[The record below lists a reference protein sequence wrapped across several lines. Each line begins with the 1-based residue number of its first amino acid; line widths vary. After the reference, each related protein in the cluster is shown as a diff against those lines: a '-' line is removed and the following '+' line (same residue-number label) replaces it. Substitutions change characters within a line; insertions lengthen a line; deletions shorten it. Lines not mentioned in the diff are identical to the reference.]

1 MPVSSTCSTA
11 RLPVPDVRL
20 LIFGALFSASLLAAP
35 PEDVRA
41 LMLRARALQLRGG
54 GADPAAAAAIYKR
67 VAIQMPA
74 SAEAHLRLSEALQ
87 EAQDPAGAVAP
98 ARRAVALAPG
108 NAEARAHLGLLLHQL
123 AQKDPAL
130 LPEAARELRVAT
142 VLLPQDPEIWARL
155 GEVSEQLKDGEGA
168 LRAWLRLGRLR
179 PGYLPA
185 WERAAI
191 HARALQDYEGRREA
205 VLALNARNPEDRHL
219 RMLEELAREQI
230 QAGYLAHAEES
241 FLLLARHIPQEAGLW
256 ENVALIQLQTSRFR
270 EALETLARAEALKP
284 TPRLSFNTALA
295 QMNLGR
301 FREAEVHL
309 RGLVDQEI
317 EEARIADGAQAL
329 YAESLLLQGKGG
341 ELLAFLRRRPA
352 RPGVAGE
359 LQVFTCQALIS
370 GKNWKRALA
379 ALKEGIERF
388 PKVPFF
394 QQASELPPKSLDYR
408 FFFSKQARVALE
420 QLHLEG
426 MAAIWSEFRRWDK
439 CLESLTKAR
448 ALGPVRGVD
457 ILIMQSTAYDQVG
470 RSDDSLRVL
479 REAQKADPDNPLVQN
494 NLGYL
499 LLDRELNL
507 EEAAA
512 LIEASVKATPD
523 NGNVVDSLGWA
534 QFKLGRINEA
544 EATLRRAAELS
555 PFSPEVRRH
564 LGEVLVKQ
572 GKLAEAAEQWER
584 ALAFVFPERVA
595 LEKRLGELRIRMAKE
610 QARKLEEMPASAL
623 GPEPVP
629 DDDGEDLP

>member
-1 MPVSSTCSTA
+1 MPVSSTCSIA
-11 RLPVPDVRL
+11 RPSVPNVRYSIL
-20 LIFGALFSASLLAAP
+20 GAVFAVSLLAAP

-41 LMLRARALQLRGG
+41 LMLQARALQLRGG

-67 VAIQMPA
+67 VAAQVPA

-87 EAQDPAGAVAP
+87 EAQDPVGALAP
-98 ARRAVALAPG
+98 ARRAVELAPG
-108 NAEARAHLGLLLHQL
+108 NAEARAHFGLLLHQL

-130 LPEAARELRVAT
+130 LPEAARELRTAT

-155 GEVSEQLKDGEGA
+155 GEAAEQLKDGAGA

-179 PGYLPA
+179 PGFLSA

-191 HARALQDYEGRREA
+191 HARALQNYEGRRES
-205 VLALNARNPEDRHL
+205 VLALNVRNPEDHHL

-256 ENVALIQLQTSRFR
+256 ENVALIRLQTSRFS
-270 EALETLARAEALKP
+270 EALEALARAEALKP

-301 FREAEVHL
+301 FSEAEERL
-309 RGLVDQEI
+309 RKLVDQEI

-329 YAESLLLQGKGG
+329 YAEALLLQGKGR
-341 ELLAFLRRRPA
+341 ELLAFLRRHPA
-352 RPGVAGE
+352 RPRVAGE
-359 LQVFTCQALIS
+359 LQVFTSQALIS
-370 GKNWKRALA
+370 INDWKRALA
-379 ALKEGIERF
+379 ALREGLVRF
-388 PKVPFF
+388 PQVPFF
-394 QQASELPPKSLDYR
+394 QQAAGLPPESLEYR
-408 FFFSKQARVALE
+408 FFSRKGARIALE

-439 CLESLTKAR
+439 CLESLEKAR
-448 ALGPVRGVD
+448 ALGPVRNVD
-457 ILIMQSTAYDQVG
+457 ILIMQSTAYDQLG
-470 RSDDSLRVL
+470 RSDASLKVL
-479 REAQKADPDNPLVQN
+479 REAQKLEPENPLVQN

-499 LLDRELNL
+499 LLERELNL
-507 EEAAA
+507 VEAAA
-512 LIEASVKATPD
+512 LIEASARATPD

-534 QFKLGRINEA
+534 QFKLGRTAEA

-555 PFSPEVRRH
+555 PFSPEVRKH

-584 ALAFVFPERVA
+584 ALAFVFPERTA

-610 QARKLEEMPASAL
+610 QALKVEEAPA
-623 GPEPVP
+623 P
-629 DDDGEDLP
+629 DSPPDGDGEELP